1 MSRFFSKKLASLTPY
16 VPGEQPRDMQYVKLN
31 TNESPF
37 PPSPRAV
44 AVIEGGEAA
53 KLNLYS
59 DPTVKPLTV
68 AIAEFYGVGADCVFA
83 GNGSDEVLAFAFDAF
98 IGDKKAYFPDIT
110 YGFYP
115 VFADFF
121 GIPYET
127 VALDEALG
135 INLADYAD
143 KKGVIVLANPNAQ
156 TGRYLKLSEIESLA
170 AAKPDRMVIVD
181 EAYVDFGGESAVALT
196 KKYDN
201 ILVVQTFSKSRS
213 LAGARVGFAIGNPA
227 LIADLNTAKYS
238 FHPYNI
244 NRLSMAAATE
254 AMKDTAYFDACRK
267 AVIENREWTA
277 EQLSSLGFSFPRSM
291 ANFILAS
298 HPKISGEA
306 LYLGLKSKGVL
317 VRHFKDARIQNSV
330 RITIGSSEQMRVLI
344 EKIKEILE
352 EMA

>member
-1 MSRFFSKKLASLTPY
+1 MSRFFSAKLASLKPY
-16 VPGEQPRDMQYVKLN
+16 VPGEQPQDMQYVKLN

-37 PPSPRAV
+37 PPSPKAV
-44 AVIEGGEAA
+44 AVLEGGEAS

-59 DPTVKPLTV
+59 DPTVKPLTE
-68 AIAEFYGVGADCVFA
+68 AIAEFYGIGADCVFA
-83 GNGSDEVLAFAFDAF
+83 GNGSDEVLAFAFDSFA
-98 IGDKKAYFPDIT
+98 GDKKAYFPDIT

-121 GIPYET
+121 GILYET
-127 VALDEALG
+127 VALDENLG
-135 INLADYAD
+135 INIADYAD
-143 KKGVIVLANPNAQ
+143 KDGVIVLANPNAQ
-156 TGRYLKLSEIESLA
+156 TGRYLELSEIESLV
-170 AAKPDRMVIVD
+170 AKKTDRLVIVD
-181 EAYVDFGGESAVALT
+181 EAYIDFGGESAVALT

-213 LAGARVGFAIGNPA
+213 LAGARVGFAIGNSA

-244 NRLSMAAATE
+244 NRLSMMAAVE
-254 AMKDTAYFDACRK
+254 AVKDVEYFDNCRK
-267 AVIENREWTA
+267 TVIANREWTA
-277 EQLSSLGFSFPRSM
+277 AQLSALGFTFPESR

-298 HPKISGEA
+298 HPKISGEV
-306 LYLGLKSKGVL
+306 LYQTLKSKGVL

-330 RITIGSSEQMRVLI
+330 RITIGSKEQMQVLI

>member
-1 MSRFFSKKLASLTPY
+1 MSRFFSQKLAALTPY

-37 PPSPRAV
+37 PPAP
-44 AVIEGGEAA
+44 AVIKAIESGEAA

-59 DPTVKPLTV
+59 DPTVQPLIS
-68 AIAEFYGVGADCVFA
+68 AIADFYGVGADCVFA

-98 IGDKKAYFPDIT
+98 AGDKRVCFPDIT

-127 VALDEALG
+127 VALNDTLG
-135 INLADYAD
+135 IDLADYSD
-143 KKGVIVLANPNAQ
+143 KDGVIVLANPNAQ
-156 TGRYLKLSEIESLA
+156 TGRYLELSEIEALVSE
-170 AAKPDRMVIVD
+170 KPDRMIIVD
-181 EAYVDFGGESAVALT
+181 EAYIDFGGESAVALT

-201 ILVVQTFSKSRS
+201 VLVVQTFSKSRS
-213 LAGARVGFAIGNPA
+213 LAGARVGFAIGNPS

-244 NRLSMAAATE
+244 NRLSMAAAVE
-254 AMKDTAYFDACRK
+254 AIKDVDYFNDCRK
-267 AVIENREWTA
+267 SVIENREWTA
-277 EQLSSLGFSFPRSM
+277 EALSELGFTFPESR

-298 HPKISGEA
+298 HAKISGEA
-306 LYLGLKSKGVL
+306 LYSALKSKGVL
-317 VRHFKDARIQNSV
+317 VRHFNDERIKNSI
-330 RITIGSSEQMRVLI
+330 RITIGSRAQMVVLVD
-344 EKIKEILE
+344 KIKEILE